1 MKKNMA
7 NAKNAVE
14 NATNASTKPAGW
26 KQDLARIQAGD
37 EKDQSY
43 HIEYTAMTATAV
55 SSLLS
60 NAFLCATV
68 LGLFSVLRNRYP
80 LVRTLYYPCHIL
92 PPFSSIESN
101 AMNDWQHKVL
111 A

>member
-14 NATNASTKPAGW
+14 NAKNASTKPAGW

-37 EKDQSY
+37 GNQSD
-43 HIEYTAMTATAV
+43 HIDYTAMTATAI
-55 SSLLS
+55 SALLS

-68 LGLFSVLRNRYP
+68 LGLFSVLHNRYP
-80 LVRTLYYPCHIL
+80 LVRTLLSL
-92 PPFSSIESN
+92 PPFSTIESD
-101 AMNDWQHKVL
+101 AVKKVM